1 MVSDCGFPRVVQ
13 GILHQNSGALP
24 YTGNM
29 GAQVQ
34 GDCGGHGGHGGDG
47 GDDDKL
53 GSQVKKC

>member
-34 GDCGGHGGHGGDG
+34 GEIVVVMVVVVTVVMMAS
-47 GDDDKL
+47 L
-53 GSQVKKC
+53 EAR